1 MKKFVL
7 ALAFLFVVSNAHAF
21 STSVELGVTLTGF
34 PPPDPAVVQALEKA
48 KSVNSNETWE
58 INLRHSNIN
67 ATVSV
72 EFHGNSKIVTIN
84 YY

>member
-48 KSVNSNETWE
+48 KSVNSNCTWDVD
-58 INLRHSNIN
+58 LVRSNVSAI
-67 ATVSV
+67 VSV
-72 EFHGNSKIVTIN
+72 EIKNATKIITIN
-84 YY
+84 YD

>member
-1 MKKFVL
+1 MKKIIL
-7 ALAFLFVVSNAHAF
+7 SLAFCLFAVSAHAF